1 MQKGMASPSS
11 SSSSSSPGVD
21 GLPTA
26 AVSLILQ
33 ALGFSLVRASED
45 GYLQPCASKQGGE
58 GDDTCVGAGYRWLSG
73 APASSG
79 SAPSSRPLPQGARG
93 QGRLR
98 ASAAL
103 SRAPRPPV
111 GGEVSV
117 SVPQKKPPS
126 CLRA

>member
-1 MQKGMASPSS
+1 MQKGMASPS

-58 GDDTCVGAGYRWLSG
+58 GDDT
-73 APASSG
+73 
-79 SAPSSRPLPQGARG
+79 
-93 QGRLR
+93 
-98 ASAAL
+98 
-103 SRAPRPPV
+103 
-111 GGEVSV
+111 
-117 SVPQKKPPS
+117 
-126 CLRA
+126 